1 MRSTLANPLRSGR
14 TPPLPRWLALT
25 ALLLPACG
33 TAPPPAPA
41 PVAGPAPEQ
50 VSPPPVELSPVPEPP
65 SLVVSGRL
73 AKLSASLATA
83 HAWTQLP
90 IPQSE
95 QVTEILTGEA
105 VGPLVDLDQ
114 PIDFAVGVT
123 GSGARMKDLTAL
135 SAAVNDPDRVKA
147 ALAERYKLVPG
158 DDGTLLIQGLGRP
171 AHKADDDSDDDKAS
185 SDDRETTR
193 TCELSPAFGA
203 APVRLVCALSP
214 KALAELGP
222 WLVRTATR
230 GSTTADLHVDV
241 RMKPLQPTITEQ
253 KRLIG
258 MILGSVLGGRIGLSS
273 LRDLAVALGS
283 DLADFASDL
292 DGAAADVT
300 LGEHGVQATFTLR
313 LSGSSS
319 TLGRIA
325 TAHPE
330 RSGPAPAAFWQLPGD
345 ADLALFHR
353 GVDEAQL
360 AQERDLVLRAVGDTL
375 GESGVKEPDRKAI
388 VDALGKL
395 VSAAAGVY
403 ASGIDAEGVGKAL
416 SAEKALTVKD
426 EQSEKD
432 EAKRQAVEEL
442 LGWRVME
449 MDEPSTRF
457 ASGLKELSVAIAKP
471 SVAAAYR
478 EKVADAVPLALR
490 SLAAAKSAGLPAGA
504 QHYIL
509 ELRTFERKASPP
521 PSLVGG
527 RRPAA
532 PRKPRPP
539 LKPLLVHLFLVPDG
553 PRTWL
558 AVGGDEAVT
567 AARLVATLASSGNN
581 LAGQA
586 ALAPLKDGAGAVGAG
601 GFITPRSLPEMAQ
614 QVALLFNG
622 TTWGAKETFEE
633 AAQMPHRGLTPIV
646 FSSTAQ
652 PGRAPAVTVSN
663 VSIPRQAIED
673 VVTAILRHGGF

>member
-1 MRSTLANPLRSGR
+1 MRSTLANSLAARRP
-14 TPPLPRWLALT
+14 PPLPRWLALA

-33 TAPPPAPA
+33 GAPSPPPAPTVGPAPA
-41 PVAGPAPEQ
+41 PVSASPAD
-50 VSPPPVELSPVPEPP
+50 LSPVPEPP

-90 IPQSE
+90 MPQSE

-114 PIDFAVGVT
+114 PIDFAIGVT

-135 SAAVNDPDRVKA
+135 SAAVSDPDRVKA

-158 DDGTLLIQGLGRP
+158 DDGVLLIQGLGRP
-171 AHKADDDSDDDKAS
+171 AHTADNDSDDDGKAS
-185 SDDRETTR
+185 GDDRETTR

-214 KALAELGP
+214 RALTELGP

-230 GSTTADLHVDV
+230 AGTTADLHVDV
-241 RMKPLQPTITEQ
+241 RMKPLQPTIAEQ

-292 DGAAADVT
+292 DEAVADVT
-300 LGEHGVQATFTLR
+300 LAEQGVRAALTLR

-353 GVDEAQL
+353 GIDEAQL
-360 AQERDLVLRAVGDTL
+360 APERDLVLRAVGDAL

-388 VDALGKL
+388 IDALGKL
-395 VSAAAGVY
+395 VSPAAGVY
-403 ASGIDAEGVGKAL
+403 ASGIDAGGVRKAL
-416 SAEKALTVKD
+416 SADKALTVKD
-426 EQSEKD
+426 EPAEKD
-432 EAKRQAVEEL
+432 EAKRQVVEEL

-449 MDEPSTRF
+449 VDEPSTRF
-457 ASGLKELSVAIAKP
+457 AAGLKELSVAIGKP

-478 EKVADAVPLALR
+478 QKLADAVPPALR
-490 SLAAAKSAGLPAGA
+490 WLAAAKSAGLPAGA
-504 QHYIL
+504 QHYVL
-509 ELRTFERKASPP
+509 ELHSFERKAPPP

-527 RRPAA
+527 RRPGP
-532 PRKPRPP
+532 PRKPWPP

-558 AVGGDEAVT
+558 AVGGDEEVAES
-567 AARLVATLASSGNN
+567 RLAATLATSGDK
-581 LAGQA
+581 LAGQG
-586 ALAPLKDGAGAVGAG
+586 ALAPLRDGAVGTG

-614 QVALLFNG
+614 QMALLFNG
-622 TTWGAKETFEE
+622 ATWGAKETFDE
-633 AAQMPHRGLTPIV
+633 AAQMPHQGLTPIV

-652 PGRAPAVTVSN
+652 PGGAPAVVVSN
-663 VSIPRQAIED
+663 VSVPREAIED